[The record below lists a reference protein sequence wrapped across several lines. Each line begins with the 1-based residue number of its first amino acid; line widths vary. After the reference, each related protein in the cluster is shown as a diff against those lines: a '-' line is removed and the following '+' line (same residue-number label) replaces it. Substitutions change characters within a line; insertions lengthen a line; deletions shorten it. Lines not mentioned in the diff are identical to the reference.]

1 MTIIQMML
9 KMPMPSPR
17 QNVHP
22 GAASVD
28 RSTRLE
34 RFAPAPVAN
43 LAVSLVPLIAAAAF
57 IAAGTA
63 QAAKTCQA
71 VSGAQTTPL
80 VELYTSEGC
89 DSCPPADRWLSSQF
103 PRGDANR
110 ALALAF
116 HVDYWDRLGWTDRFA
131 SHAYTERQ
139 YAAMQAN
146 GKTFV
151 VTPQI
156 LLQGHEFPTSRR
168 TMPQPALDRVAREP
182 AAATIEL
189 TATNDGKEVAA
200 TAVSRVVD
208 SSARPKS
215 TLSIAY
221 VDSGLVSDVKAGENN
236 GVRMTHDHVVR
247 ALKSAQAGE
256 APFSTRFTVPAE
268 PGVSPMLVA
277 FVQNTSTGDVLQA
290 VALPLTDCR
299 P

>member
-1 MTIIQMML
+1 L
-9 KMPMPSPR
+9 LP
-17 QNVHP
+17 
-22 GAASVD
+22 
-28 RSTRLE
+28 L
-34 RFAPAPVAN
+34 
-43 LAVSLVPLIAAAAF
+43 VSAAALV
-57 IAAGTA
+57 AAGTA
-63 QAAKTCQA
+63 DAAEKACKA

-89 DSCPPADRWLSSQF
+89 DSCPPADRWLSSHF
-103 PRGDANR
+103 AGGGDATR

-156 LLQGHEFPTSRR
+156 LLQGHEFPASRR
-168 TMPQPALDRVAREP
+168 TMPQPALDRIAREP
-182 AAATIEL
+182 AAAMIEL
-189 TATNDGKEVAA
+189 TAINDGKEIAA
-200 TAVSRVVD
+200 SAVSRI
-208 SSARPKS
+208 ANAENRAKS

-221 VDSGLVSDVKAGENN
+221 VDSGLVSDVKAGENK
-236 GVRMTHDHVVR
+236 GVRLTHDHVVR
-247 ALKSAQAGE
+247 ALKSAPKSDGS
-256 APFSTRFTVPAE
+256 FSTRFSVPVE
-268 PGVSPMLVA
+268 RGVSPTLVA

-290 VALPLTDCR
+290 VALPLADCT

>member
-1 MTIIQMML
+1 
-9 KMPMPSPR
+9 MPAGTLS
-17 QNVHP
+17 
-22 GAASVD
+22 AC
-28 RSTRLE
+28 L
-34 RFAPAPVAN
+34 
-43 LAVSLVPLIAAAAF
+43 LLLITAAAF

-63 QAAKTCQA
+63 GAAEKACKA
-71 VSGAQTTPL
+71 VSGERTTPL

-103 PRGDANR
+103 PRSGDANR

-116 HVDYWDRLGWTDRFA
+116 HVDYWDRLGWNDRFA

-156 LLQGHEFPTSRR
+156 LLQGHEFPASGR
-168 TMPQPALDRVAREP
+168 TMPQPVLDRIAHEA

-189 TATNDGKEVAA
+189 TATSDGKEVAA
-200 TAVSRVVD
+200 TAVSRIVD
-208 SSARPKS
+208 SAARAKS

-221 VDSGLVSDVKAGENN
+221 VDSGLVSDVKAGENK
-236 GVRMTHDHVVR
+236 GVRLTHDHVVR
-247 ALKSAQAGE
+247 ALKSAPTGDG
-256 APFSTRFTVPAE
+256 PFSARFSVPAE
-268 PGVSPMLVA
+268 RGVSPTLVA
-277 FVQNTSTGDVLQA
+277 FVQSTSTGDVLQA
-290 VALPLTDCR
+290 VALLLADCR

>member
-1 MTIIQMML
+1 MML

-17 QNVHP
+17 QNVHC
-22 GAASVD
+22 GAAVVD
-28 RSTRLE
+28 RSTRLA
-34 RFAPAPVAN
+34 RFAAAPAGPPGAC
-43 LAVSLVPLIAAAAF
+43 LLPLITVVAF

-63 QAAKTCQA
+63 HAARTACQA
-71 VSGAQTTPL
+71 VSGARTTPL

-103 PRGDANR
+103 PRSGDANR

-156 LLQGHEFPTSRR
+156 LLQGHELAAAGRAL
-168 TMPQPALDRVAREP
+168 PQSALDRVAHEP

-189 TATNDGKEVAA
+189 TATSDGKEVAA
-200 TAVSRVVD
+200 MATSRVID
-208 SSARPKS
+208 SAARAKS
-215 TLSIAY
+215 TVSIAY
-221 VDSGLVSDVKAGENN
+221 VDSGLMSDVKAGENK
-236 GVRMTHDHVVR
+236 GVRLTHDHVVR
-247 ALKSAQAGE
+247 ALKSAQAGGT
-256 APFSTRFTVPAE
+256 PFATRFTVPAE
-268 PGVSPMLVA
+268 PGVSPTLVA

-299 P
+299 R

>member
-1 MTIIQMML
+1 
-9 KMPMPSPR
+9 MPAGTLS
-17 QNVHP
+17 
-22 GAASVD
+22 AC
-28 RSTRLE
+28 L
-34 RFAPAPVAN
+34 
-43 LAVSLVPLIAAAAF
+43 LLLITAAAF

-63 QAAKTCQA
+63 DAAEKACKA
-71 VSGAQTTPL
+71 VSGERTTPL

-103 PRGDANR
+103 PRGGDANR

-156 LLQGHEFPTSRR
+156 LLQGHEFPASRR
-168 TMPQPALDRVAREP
+168 TMPQPALDRIAREP
-182 AAATIEL
+182 AVATIEL
-189 TATNDGKEVAA
+189 TATSDGKEVAA

-208 SSARPKS
+208 SAARAK
-215 TLSIAY
+215 TNVSIAY
-221 VDSGLVSDVKAGENN
+221 VDSGLVSDVKAGENK

-247 ALKSAQAGE
+247 ALKSAPAGD
-256 APFSTRFTVPAE
+256 ASFSTRFTVPAE
-268 PGVSPMLVA
+268 PGVSPALVA